1 MIITPAILAKDENEF
16 RDYLSFAHQ
25 LPDGRWHVDILDG
38 SMHDT
43 TCWHDANVVGDI
55 PDLPDIELHFM
66 VLDPFPHI
74 LAWHRAV
81 KSVRRVLLNADT
93 FQLAKVIQQT
103 QALRLDISLTL
114 NPDVVPDICTPYIS
128 SIDEILIMGIRP
140 GASGQK
146 FLGEEVLAQILR
158 TRALFPEVDIAVDG
172 GIQKEIVGKL
182 AKSGVTRIIT
192 SSALFKAAS
201 PIDAHHAL
209 QEAAKIVL

>member
-1 MIITPAILAKDENEF
+1 MIITPAILAKDEKEF

-38 SMHDT
+38 SMHNT
-43 TCWHDANVVGDI
+43 TCWHDANTVGDI
-55 PDLPDIELHFM
+55 PDLPEIELHLM

-81 KSVRRVLLNADT
+81 RSLRRVLLHADT

-114 NPDVVPDICTPYIS
+114 NPDVMPDICAPYIS
-128 SIDEILIMGIRP
+128 SIDEILIMGIHP

-146 FLGEEVLAQILR
+146 FLGEEVLAQIAR
-158 TRALFPEVDIAVDG
+158 TRALFPEVDIAIDG
-172 GIQKEIVGKL
+172 GIQGEIVGIL

-192 SSALFKAAS
+192 SSALWKAAS

>member
-1 MIITPAILAKDENEF
+1 MIITPAILAKDEKEF

-25 LPDGRWHVDILDG
+25 LPNGRWHVDVLDG
-38 SMHDT
+38 SMHNA

-55 PDLPDIELHFM
+55 PDLPEIELHLM
-66 VLDPFPHI
+66 VRDPFSHI
-74 LAWHRAV
+74 LVWHRAV
-81 KSVRRVLLNADT
+81 RSLQRVLLNAGT
-93 FQLAKVIQQT
+93 FQLAKVIQQV

-114 NPDVVPDICTPYIS
+114 NPGVVPDICAPYIS
-128 SIDEILIMGIRP
+128 SVDEILIMGVHP

-146 FLGEEVLAQILR
+146 FLGEEVFARIAR
-158 TRALFPEVDIAVDG
+158 IRALFPEVDIAIDG
-172 GIQKEIVGKL
+172 GIQKEIVGIL

-192 SSALFKAAS
+192 SSALWKAAS